1 MVSHSGSRGGPEPR
15 LCGASEDAVEELSTP
30 LAPTRRR
37 RLPAVAV
44 VYGWAVAASLAAVA
58 PFAAVYTLVVQL
70 PNGVVRRASMDG
82 WGRDHPDQTLQ
93 FNGHGVRFGI
103 ALWVCVLGLIA
114 AAVLCVLV
122 VRARRPADAAVLGRR
137 AAIAAI
143 AAIAAPCL
151 LAGVVGTLVLSAQS
165 YVDGIDA
172 ISADRQAG
180 LTAGEAVY
188 QAGYGAAVWLSL
200 AALVVA
206 LLSSYVFLRR
216 LLSEPLGDRAGLDAV
231 GP

>member
-1 MVSHSGSRGGPEPR
+1 M
-15 LCGASEDAVEELSTP
+15 
-30 LAPTRRR
+30 
-37 RLPAVAV
+37 AV

-122 VRARRPADAAVLGRR
+122 VRARRPADSALLGRS
-137 AAIAAI
+137 AAI

-172 ISADRQAG
+172 VSADRQAG

>member
-1 MVSHSGSRGGPEPR
+1 
-15 LCGASEDAVEELSTP
+15 VEELSTS

-37 RLPAVAV
+37 RRPAVAV

-82 WGRDHPDQTLQ
+82 WGRDHPDQALQ
-93 FNGHGVRFGI
+93 FYGHDVRFGI
-103 ALWVCVLGLIA
+103 ALWVCGLGLIA
-114 AAVLCVLV
+114 VAVLCILV
-122 VRARRPADAAVLGRR
+122 VRARRPADAAVLGRP
-137 AAIAAI
+137 AMI

-188 QAGYGAAVWLSL
+188 QAGYGAGVWLSL

-231 GP
+231 GS